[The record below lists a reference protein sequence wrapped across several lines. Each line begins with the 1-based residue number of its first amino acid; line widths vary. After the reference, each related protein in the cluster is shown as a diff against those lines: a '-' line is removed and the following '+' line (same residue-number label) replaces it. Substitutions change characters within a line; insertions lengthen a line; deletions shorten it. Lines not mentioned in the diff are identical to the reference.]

1 MALVL
6 CQQCLSWVE
15 PIAEQCAQCDYPIDL
30 RTADPT
36 TEELAA
42 AIGPLISRI
51 GPARISR
58 TALPGQGFLYATT
71 GGLFFVP
78 RSVERVRLVS
88 AEQFP
93 RSLRSMFFNM
103 LRTPRRFLRRGV
115 AHGTWGGYRSPMR
128 VEISTHESPLLGTDD
143 GDRLPRL
150 LMDNPGACF
159 FSRKS
164 LRAIRHTFS
173 GWALVR
179 PNNFTLRVRP
189 LGDRANFQKYMAS
202 MSDDIREAVCQ

>member
-15 PIAEQCAQCDYPIDL
+15 PIAEQCPQCDYPIDL

-36 TEELAA
+36 AEELAA
-42 AIGPLISRI
+42 AIGPLIARI
-51 GPARISR
+51 GPVRISR

-88 AEQFP
+88 SEQFP
-93 RSLRSMFFNM
+93 RSLRLMFFDL
-103 LRTPRRFLRRGV
+103 LRTPLRILRRGI
-115 AHGTWGGYRSPMR
+115 AHGAWGDYRSPMR
-128 VEISTHESPLLGTDD
+128 VEISTQESPLLGTDD
-143 GDRLPRL
+143 GDRLPRW
-150 LMDNPGACF
+150 LMDNPGTCF
-159 FSRKS
+159 FSRRS
-164 LRAIRHTFS
+164 LRAIRHTFA

-179 PNNFTLRVRP
+179 PNNFTLRVKP
-189 LGDRANFQKYMAS
+189 LGDRAAFQKYMAS
-202 MSDDIREAVCQ
+202 VSDDIREAVCP